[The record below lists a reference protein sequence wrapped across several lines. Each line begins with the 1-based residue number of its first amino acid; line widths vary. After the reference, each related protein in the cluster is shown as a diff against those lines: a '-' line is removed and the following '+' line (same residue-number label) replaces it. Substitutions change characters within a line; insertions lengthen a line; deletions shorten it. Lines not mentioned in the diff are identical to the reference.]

1 MESNRNGLIFN
12 KLDYFHKE
20 NDSVTQ
26 YAIGVLDAVSGEEIT
41 HRIMDIF
48 YQNLIMMEI
57 NLKIKI
63 LQPGFIVQIL
73 DTLGIL
79 HLLDACFLSQ
89 Y

>member
-1 MESNRNGLIFN
+1 MESNRNCLIFN

-20 NDSVTQ
+20 NDSVIQ
-26 YAIGVLDAVSGEEIT
+26 YAIGVLDTISGEEII
-41 HRIMDIF
+41 HRIMEIF

-63 LQPGFIVQIL
+63 LQPEFIVQ
-73 DTLGIL
+73 TLNNLGNL
-79 HLLDACFLSQ
+79 HLLDAYFLSQ